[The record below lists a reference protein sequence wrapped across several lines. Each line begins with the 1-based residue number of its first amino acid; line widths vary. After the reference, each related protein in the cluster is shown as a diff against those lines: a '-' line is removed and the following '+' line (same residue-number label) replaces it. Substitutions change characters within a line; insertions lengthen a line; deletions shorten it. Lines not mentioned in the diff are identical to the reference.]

1 MKVVII
7 GAGLAGLAAS
17 DALAAAGREVE
28 VFEANPYWGG
38 RIHSVSEGGFVF
50 DEGPHVSFTTDKNVQ
65 DVFTRGAG
73 EVEEFSARI
82 TNAFRGH
89 WITHPAQCH
98 LYGLDLGLVTDCI
111 ADFVSAQQNPPEM
124 ITYADWCYAMFG
136 KTFSE
141 NFAFAYTRKYWTR
154 EAADLSTDWVEV
166 RMYPPKLKE
175 VIRGAL
181 EPEQKGNF
189 HYLTRFRYPTKGGYQ
204 SFLRAMVRPDLIR
217 LEKRVSRLDIRGK
230 RIFFNDG
237 TFSPYD
243 RLISTMA
250 LPSLIGVI
258 SPEQVPREVQL
269 AAEKLSCSSLVLV
282 DVAVNRRDL
291 FHHHWFYVYDEEISF
306 ARGHF
311 PHMLSPCNAP
321 EGQGSI
327 QLEIY
332 HSPFRPLP
340 CESSNLPGR
349 VGEELV
355 KLKILASEREI
366 LWIRH
371 RDIQY
376 ANVIFDENR
385 AGALSVIYP
394 WVKSHDIFLAGRYGE
409 WGYLWS
415 DDATRSGWKA
425 AAQIINPDVA

>member
-1 MKVVII
+1 MRVVVI

-17 DALAAAGREVE
+17 DALASAGREVE

-38 RIHSVSEGGFVF
+38 RTHSVNEGGFVF
-50 DEGPHVSFTTDKNVQ
+50 DEGPHVSFTTDKTVQ
-65 DVFTRGAG
+65 DVFTRGAR
-73 EVEEFSARI
+73 EVEEFGARI

-98 LYGLDLGLVTDCI
+98 LYGLDPGLVTDCI
-111 ADFVSAQQNPPEM
+111 ADFVSAQQNPPE
-124 ITYADWCYAMFG
+124 IKTYAGWCYAMFG
-136 KTFSE
+136 RTFAE

-154 EAADLSTDWVEV
+154 EAADLSADWVGA

-189 HYLTRFRYPTKGGYQ
+189 HYLDRFRYPATGGYQ
-204 SFLRAMVRPDLIR
+204 SFLRAMLRPDLIQ
-217 LEKRVSRLDIRGK
+217 LNKKVTRLDIKGK

-237 TFSPYD
+237 TFSHYD

-258 SPEQVPREVQL
+258 PPDQVPQEVQL
-269 AAEKLSCSSLVLV
+269 AAEKLLCSSLVLV
-282 DVAVNRRDL
+282 DMAVNRRDL
-291 FHHHWFYVYDEEISF
+291 FRYHWFYVYDEDISF

-311 PHMLSPCNAP
+311 PHLLSRGTAP
-321 EGQGSI
+321 DGQGSI

-340 CESSNLPGR
+340 CEPSNLMER
-349 VGEELV
+349 VAEELV
-355 KLKILASEREI
+355 RLKILASEREI
-366 LWIRH
+366 LWMRH
-371 RDIQY
+371 REIKY
-376 ANVIFDENR
+376 ANVIFDHNR

-394 WVKSHDIFLAGRYGE
+394 WVKSQNILLAGRYGE

-425 AAQIINPDVA
+425 AAEILNLDS